1 MKLSRTEPTVLTTRI
16 LGSAA
21 HVEVVIP
28 SLNDLENLEGF
39 DQTILKMTNNAE
51 YEKRLLHAF
60 HKTHL
65 VMKANHD

>member
-1 MKLSRTEPTVLTTRI
+1 MKLSRTEPTVVSTRI
-16 LGSAA
+16 LGSNEYT
-21 HVEVVIP
+21 EVTIP
-28 SLNDLENLEGF
+28 SLNDLESLEGF